1 MSYGI
6 GLVDAK
12 AAEKPKDSKGH
23 HMKREG
29 FIFERIACP
38 ANIRRA
44 IHKAAI
50 GKTDN
55 RLVRNVLEHEDE
67 AVVRV
72 REILLSGFKPS
83 PYKRSII
90 FDGANKKQREILKP
104 RFYPD
109 QIIHWA
115 LIMQIQ
121 SAIMRGMYDWSCC
134 SIPGRGQSRCKQGV
148 ERWLKGDPENTKYC
162 LKIDIRKFYPSVDN
176 QILKASFRRIIKD
189 ARTLSLIDAI
199 IDSTK
204 GLNIGNYTSQWFA
217 NFYLQPVDHFIKE
230 KLRHTVRNGKRG
242 SKPSDAIIYYA
253 RYNDDMVMFGRNKKA
268 LRNARDAL
276 FAYLQDKMHLTVKD
290 NWQLFLVTCVKRR
303 RDGTTYKAGR
313 DVDFL
318 GFRMN
323 HECTT
328 LRRKLS
334 LRMARRAR
342 KIYKKKRVPNYA
354 DCAAMISYCG
364 WLKHSDSHNF
374 YTKRISPYVNI
385 EAMKGIV
392 SNEARAKQRQAAA
405 IHR

>member
-1 MSYGI
+1 
-6 GLVDAK
+6 
-12 AAEKPKDSKGH
+12 
-23 HMKREG
+23 MKREG

-90 FDGANKKQREILKP
+90 FDGANKKQREILEP

-176 QILKASFRRIIKD
+176 QILKAAFRRIIKD

-253 RYNDDMVMFGRNKKA
+253 RYNDDKNVAMSAINAAKKA
-268 LRNARDAL
+268 LGIRSPSRVMEEQVGLPTVQGIAQGVTKNSRILRDSITEATSGMKGAKINPVSMPVAATNQASQPVIVRAVL
-276 FAYLQDKMHLTVKD
+276 KLRETEFGE
-290 NWQLFLVTCVKRR
+290 LVTTLADSGQGFKSSNIVRR
-303 RDGTTYKAGR
+303 EMGVQFA
-313 DVDFL
+313 
-318 GFRMN
+318 
-323 HECTT
+323 
-328 LRRKLS
+328 
-334 LRMARRAR
+334 
-342 KIYKKKRVPNYA
+342 
-354 DCAAMISYCG
+354 
-364 WLKHSDSHNF
+364 
-374 YTKRISPYVNI
+374 
-385 EAMKGIV
+385 
-392 SNEARAKQRQAAA
+392 
-405 IHR
+405 